1 MKKLKKALIV
11 FLVLG
16 LFCSL
21 GYTFLG
27 TTNHMINT
35 VAKENETTANPKPNT
50 ATTNYKLLKSI
61 KLDKLSLSIT
71 KGKKAII
78 KASLKYQHAKK

>member
-27 TTNHMINT
+27 KTNHKINI
-35 VAKENETTANPKPNT
+35 VAKGNETTANQKPNT
-50 ATTNYKLLKSI
+50 AITNYKLLKSI
-61 KLDKLSLSIT
+61 KSNYQIQLKIPTGFIFT
-71 KGKKAII
+71 KRTCCLG
-78 KASLKYQHAKK
+78 

>member
-27 TTNHMINT
+27 MTNHKINT
-35 VAKENETTANPKPNT
+35 VAKGNGGRRNPMQNKRNQRRNEN
-50 ATTNYKLLKSI
+50 S
-61 KLDKLSLSIT
+61 
-71 KGKKAII
+71 
-78 KASLKYQHAKK
+78 